1 MVYSARKK
9 FGIKG
14 FAAIL
19 TLGACLSIPVG
30 RYRREFHFR
39 EGRHR
44 EPILRYRYRNGCT
57 RENHSPRFSDFRLLR
72 QAPRMSTLVCATAF
86 SLGWSDM
93 AEARRIY
100 ITPRYACNGWS
111 DYAARNGIACV
122 PGSAV
127 KGGDD
132 L

>member
-72 QAPRMSTLVCATAF
+72 QAPRLAPRLKIAGSAEIAFASAISGCALA
-86 SLGWSDM
+86 
-93 AEARRIY
+93 
-100 ITPRYACNGWS
+100 P
-111 DYAARNGIACV
+111 GIAKV
-122 PGSAV
+122 AGSAAAIISGEGNTWV
-127 KGGDD
+127 RPS
-132 L
+132 